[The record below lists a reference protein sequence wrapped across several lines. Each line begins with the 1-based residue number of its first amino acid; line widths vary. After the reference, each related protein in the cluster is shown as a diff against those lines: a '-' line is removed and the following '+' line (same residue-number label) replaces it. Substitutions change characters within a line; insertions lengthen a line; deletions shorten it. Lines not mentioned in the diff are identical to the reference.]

1 MNNDIKQIRK
11 TLHLLKPKTFY
22 DFEEDKNT
30 GLVKNLDKI
39 LEEYK
44 KISKVAKD
52 LVSLPDKTFQEALT
66 TQANEFLFFR
76 SCAGNLKGMLDYHEA
91 LVKYRRGKKYNEIRK
106 VESRD
111 YNDRAINSII
121 DSDRGIL
128 DVTFDMLKVREMYDR
143 YNGIVESYNQRG
155 YSLNNITKGLEI
167 MVMDTIL

>member
-1 MNNDIKQIRK
+1 MSNDIEQIRK
-11 TLHLLKPKTFY
+11 TLHLLKPKTFS

-30 GLVKNLDKI
+30 GLVKNLDSI
-39 LEEYK
+39 LDEYK
-44 KISKVAKD
+44 KIAKVAKD
-52 LVSLPDKTFQEALT
+52 LVRLPDKTFQEALT

-76 SCAGNLKGMLDYHEA
+76 SCAGNLKGMLDYHDA

-106 VESRD
+106 AESRE